1 MKRTFSEPL
10 SFFIISFCTTEPAL
24 DSNRRD
30 FDCNQRPRKC
40 VIAVG
45 KRKVRRG
52 GRIFLF
58 FLYLKKPTLDE
69 KSGAEVSETNG
80 RSSYLCVLW
89 AMLCFLDWMKRSI
102 LSFSRVVEWPSNCF
116 SRDRLGGFLRTS
128 ASKEYSV
135 EDSETIDSRFP
146 LVVCMVFHHQSSI

>member
-52 GRIFLF
+52 GRIC
-58 FLYLKKPTLDE
+58 PVDV
-69 KSGAEVSETNG
+69 KS
-80 RSSYLCVLW
+80 
-89 AMLCFLDWMKRSI
+89 
-102 LSFSRVVEWPSNCF
+102 SNR
-116 SRDRLGGFLRTS
+116 SRDHKSLDDFRRRFGKRLGQS
-128 ASKEYSV
+128 YVIHSKDLSV
-135 EDSETIDSRFP
+135 ENGIVYLPAYMAMF
-146 LVVCMVFHHQSSI
+146 V

>member
-89 AMLCFLDWMKRSI
+89 AMLCNQEFDVLSSHQTPSFWHESLRRGPFGGSLFTIILNMSFPEWVFFDAKNPGFFL
-102 LSFSRVVEWPSNCF
+102 
-116 SRDRLGGFLRTS
+116 
-128 ASKEYSV
+128 
-135 EDSETIDSRFP
+135 
-146 LVVCMVFHHQSSI
+146 